1 MKQAYGE
8 NPKYDAA
15 VAKQLEA
22 ARARHSY
29 VELMVDHER
38 KKEQLRAALDAAHR
52 LEADARAALE
62 QAKAAVR
69 RAKTALA
76 HADTGLRAD
85 RRKQNASIQAEAAAA
100 GQKTYTTG
108 TPCRNGHFSPRY
120 TSSGA
125 CVMCDKI
132 GWQGGK
138 LRAPESDSSAQMS

>member
-8 NPKYDAA
+8 NPKYDAN
-15 VAKQLEA
+15 VERQLAA
-22 ARARHSY
+22 ARARHAH
-29 VELMVDHER
+29 VEEAVKHEQY
-38 KKEQLRAALDAAHR
+38 KAQLKAELDVAQR
-52 LEADARAALE
+52 IETDARVQLE

-76 HADTGLRAD
+76 QADVGLRTY
-85 RRKQNASIQAEAAAA
+85 RREENARLQAEAAAL
-100 GQKTYTTG
+100 GQKTYSTN

-138 LRAPESDSSAQMS
+138 LKGRESHSEAEQ